1 MTLMASSPPTMT
13 LKYFSSKLYKIR
25 VRLLDSLDQI
35 AKAFT
40 TQTLGA
46 SGEQF
51 DQLSRSVGSWVK
63 GLIESVNASDEKYI
77 LDRFL
82 GWAAVHPAHPLDP
95 PLQLY
100 YTCENLCTL

>member
-1 MTLMASSPPTMT
+1 MTF
-13 LKYFSSKLYKIR
+13 KYFSSKLYKIR
-25 VRLLDSLDQI
+25 ARLLDSLGQI
-35 AKAFT
+35 ARPFT

-51 DQLSRSVGSWVK
+51 EQLSKSRGSWVK
-63 GLIESVNASDEKYI
+63 RLIESVNASDEKYI

-95 PLQLY
+95 PLVLVQS
-100 YTCENLCTL
+100 